1 MKRGTWLAVAAY
13 LIWGLLPIFWKQLHH
28 LPPLEILG
36 HRMIWS
42 FAFLAMILAH
52 RGQWPAW
59 RAAFKN
65 KRTRHIYMGTGA
77 IISGNWL
84 TFIWAINNGYLVEA
98 SLGYFLNPLITV
110 LLGVLFLKEKL
121 RRMQW
126 VALGLVLAGVA
137 IPMLQYGRVPWIALI
152 LAFSFAFYS
161 LLKKSGPLESIPSMG
176 METGWM
182 LIPGLTLLI
191 VLQVKGQGA
200 MGHAPAAD
208 HLFLFL
214 TGLATAGPLL
224 LFTAAARIIPLSRI
238 GVLQYIAPTLQF
250 ILGITLYH
258 EPFTRAQAIGFS
270 LVWAAIAVYLGEGL
284 YASRKNQGMS

>member
-13 LIWGLLPIFWKQLHH
+13 LLWGLLPIFWKQLHH

-42 FAFLAMILAH
+42 FAFLTVIIMH
-52 RGQWPAW
+52 RGEWPVLGKALKE
-59 RAAFKN
+59 R
-65 KRTRHIYMGTGA
+65 RTRNIYLLTGA
-77 IISGNWL
+77 IITGNWL

-110 LLGVLFLKEKL
+110 LLGVIFLKEKL

-126 VALGLVLAGVA
+126 LALALVFAGVA

-161 LLKKSGPLESIPSMG
+161 LLKKSGPLESIASMG
-176 METGWM
+176 METGGM
-182 LIPGLTLLI
+182 LIPGLALLL
-191 VLQVKGQGA
+191 VLQFKGLGA
-200 MGHAPAAD
+200 MGRAPVAD

-258 EPFTRAQAIGFS
+258 EPFTKAQAIGFS

-284 YASRKNQGMS
+284 YASKKNQDMP